1 MRIVGSPSARVP
13 FPPTQRESGY
23 SPHGMRRAI
32 PLVLVLWVGCDA
44 QEQVY
49 PIADAPQLVPRA
61 VEVADPPTP
70 TDDKPQIDLEK
81 VAQCVRGT
89 GRNAEGTCEVLR
101 TRKGAYGQQVQ
112 LPRGLFVMG
121 DIPSRYD
128 ATKIRESLKSKW
140 SGQPPRGK
148 KSQAFW
154 LDLHE
159 VTRTSYGACVT
170 QGKCAPSVCPAG
182 QDDGSKTYSEE
193 VLALVP
199 QTCVTREQAG
209 AFCEAYGGRLPSEAE
224 WEYAARGPDG
234 RRFPWGN
241 EIQDEYRSVLTP
253 VTGMVDTS
261 FFGFRGM
268 GSNAHEWVS
277 DDFELDAGL
286 KSFIDKPFRGDG
298 LFSQAYAAKTPKAG
312 VSKGGRAGFRRESL
326 AATGL
331 LGFRC
336 AADIDPGAVPLDVP
350 QPMATI
356 PHVATG
362 AGLRWFGGV
371 AEGVTRKEA
380 NAFCSVLRVPWDDG
394 ILEGWRLPTLA
405 EVQAS
410 AEVFRG
416 PGPFWSS
423 EGSVHQQPAREG
435 LTAPADAPWAKIDED
450 ISAPLAA
457 RCVLALTP

>member
-1 MRIVGSPSARVP
+1 
-13 FPPTQRESGY
+13 
-23 SPHGMRRAI
+23 
-32 PLVLVLWVGCDA
+32 LVFWAGCDA
-44 QEQVY
+44 HEPVY
-49 PIADAPQLVPRA
+49 SIADAPQPAPRA
-61 VEVADPPTP
+61 VEVSDPPKATE
-70 TDDKPQIDLEK
+70 DKPEIDLEK
-81 VAQCVRGT
+81 VAKCVRGT
-89 GRNAEGTCEVLR
+89 GRNSEGTCEVLR

-121 DIPSRYD
+121 DIPMRYD
-128 ATKIRESLKSKW
+128 AAKIRETLESAW
-140 SGQPPRGK
+140 SGQPPRGVK
-148 KSQAFW
+148 AGAYW

-159 VTRTSYGACVT
+159 VTRVSYGACVKEGT
-170 QGKCAPSVCPAG
+170 CTPAVCPAG

-193 VLALVP
+193 VLAQVP
-199 QTCVTREQAG
+199 QTCVTREQSQ
-209 AFCEAYGGRLPSEAE
+209 AFCAARGGRLPSEAE

-241 EIQDEYRSVLTP
+241 EVMDEYRGVLTP

-268 GSNAHEWVS
+268 GSNALEWVA

-286 KSFIDKPFRGDG
+286 EPFITKPFRGDG
-298 LFSQAYAAKTPKAG
+298 QFSQAYANKSPKSG
-312 VSKGGRAGFRRESL
+312 VAKGGRAGFRRESS
-326 AATGL
+326 AANGL

-336 AADIDPGAVPLDVP
+336 AADVGPEVVPLDVP

-371 AEGVTRKEA
+371 AEGVTRTEA
-380 NAFCSVLRVPWDDG
+380 EAFCSVLRVPWDDG
-394 ILEGWRLPTLA
+394 ILENWRLPTLA
-405 EVQAS
+405 EVEAS

-423 EGSVHQQPAREG
+423 DGAVHQQPAKEG
-435 LTAPADAPWAKIDED
+435 LTAPADAPWGKTEEPAT
-450 ISAPLAA
+450 APLAA
-457 RCVLALTP
+457 RCVLAVTP